1 MGYPN
6 SSERKDLHLRCKRQ
20 GDARWEEL
28 PSEGYF
34 LLPMTTLQTSN
45 GTLYSQGVF
54 LDTNGKELSLKTVAD
69 LVDTHGP
76 DAIHRLDGDFV
87 IAVDDSRHGVW
98 CANGPSATLS
108 LFYKLT
114 PDELVITTRAENMT
128 ASSADDL
135 DLECIVT
142 VLSSGYPWGDMTLLK
157 NWRAMRPGY
166 LVRIDR
172 NNNAAVSAY
181 FDPEND
187 ESVPGYKSPEELID
201 SVDRSLTAIAS
212 RYGRILIPLS
222 GGIDSRIVAVRCH
235 VLGIP
240 FEAITFVA
248 NVPNGA
254 DFDIA
259 AQLVKVFGVKHY
271 RWQWDASTVDS
282 LKNFEKLCLAT
293 GGTNDAYTSYPDGMS
308 YFAQVASGFDCI
320 IRGDHVFGMG
330 AYSDTL
336 PRSAWQLS
344 MKVADNMD
352 WTLRPEFHHRVNFA
366 SIFEKQEG
374 ISTAAT
380 GDVANRW
387 RHLSYR
393 KSRSPRFILPVA
405 QLQAQFTQVTYPF
418 LNKEIVSKVSRSDS
432 SWRDNK
438 RIAREAVVVC
448 SPPEIRR
455 IPFAT
460 AATWQGSEPLLSVSS
475 DNLKKMIEIAVSPGI
490 LSDIVDVSA
499 IVESYQA
506 FLSGGRGPAKKGLWD
521 NMKKMIK
528 GALPARILAMYEDKA
543 VRNIK
548 PPPYMTFKR
557 FYAMKVYL
565 DHISRRRN

>member
-6 SSERKDLHLRCKRQ
+6 NSERKDLHLRYKRQ
-20 GDARWEEL
+20 GGAGWEEL
-28 PSEGYF
+28 PSAGYF

-54 LDTNGKELSLKTVAD
+54 LDTNGKELSLKAVAG
-69 LVDTHGP
+69 LIDTHGP
-76 DAIHRLDGDFV
+76 DAIHHLDGDFV

-98 CANGPSATLS
+98 CANGPSATLP

-157 NWRAMRPGY
+157 NWRAMRPGHM
-166 LVRIDR
+166 VRIDR
-172 NNNAAVSAY
+172 NNNAVVAAY

-187 ESVPGYKSPEELID
+187 ENIPGYKSPEELIE

-282 LKNFEKLCLAT
+282 LKNFETLCLAT
-293 GGTNDAYTSYPDGMS
+293 GGTNDAYTSYHDGMG

-330 AYSDTL
+330 AHSDTMT
-336 PRSAWQLS
+336 RSAWQLG
-344 MKVADNMD
+344 MQLADNMD
-352 WTLRPEFHHRVNFA
+352 WTLRPEFHKKVSFA
-366 SIFEKQEG
+366 SIFDKQEG
-374 ISTAAT
+374 ISTSVT
-380 GDVANRW
+380 GDAANRW

-393 KSRSPRFILPVA
+393 KSRSPRLILPVA
-405 QLQAQFTQVTYPF
+405 QLQAQFTEVTYPF
-418 LNKEIVSKVSRSDS
+418 LNKEIVSRMSRTDMG
-432 SWRDNK
+432 WRDNK
-438 RIAREAVVVC
+438 RIAREAVTIC
-448 SPPEIRR
+448 SPPEIQR

-460 AATWQGSEPLLSVSS
+460 AATWQGSEPLLSVSP
-475 DNLKKMIEIAVSPGI
+475 DNLNKMIEIALTPGI
-490 LSDIVDVSA
+490 LSDIVDASA
-499 IVESYQA
+499 IVEGYRN
-506 FLSGGRGPAKKGLWD
+506 FMKGKREPAKRG
-521 NMKKMIK
+521 MKSNLKRMIR
-528 GALPARILAMYEDKA
+528 GILPARILAMYEDKA
-543 VRNIK
+543 LRNVL

-565 DHISRRRN
+565 DGISQRQK